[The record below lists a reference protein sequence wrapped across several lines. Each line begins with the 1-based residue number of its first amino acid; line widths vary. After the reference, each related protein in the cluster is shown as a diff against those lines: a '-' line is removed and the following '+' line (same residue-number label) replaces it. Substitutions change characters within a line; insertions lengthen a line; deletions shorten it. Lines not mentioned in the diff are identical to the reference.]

1 MIEWSLWSFKILHSA
16 MDNNDKKTSYI
27 ALQLE
32 SDQIV
37 VIQVVASYQQN
48 QLIGSLNSFEGPGKS

>member
-1 MIEWSLWSFKILHSA
+1 

-48 QLIGSLNSFEGPGKS
+48 QLIGSLNSFEGPSKS